1 MAAYEA
7 IATNEVSGVGSYTPT
22 LTWSSIPQ
30 TYEHLVLRGSLRKGG
45 IATSSGSGID
55 SAMKMAFNN
64 NTASTWAE
72 SWFGPSGGGG
82 ARAVNTL
89 GYVRDISSNGTRYP
103 HATFVEIV
111 ICGYSLTTNP
121 KTAMYRTWGGR
132 TASTTNTEV
141 CLNIGV
147 ICEDPDGGTLAAISE
162 IDLTCT
168 GASTENLAFGQGS
181 IMTLYGLNSS

>member
-7 IATNEVSGVGSYTPT
+7 IATNEVMGAYVQT

-45 IATSSGSGID
+45 ISQQNSGID
-55 SAMKMAFNN
+55 LAMKMEFNN

-72 SWFGPSGGGG
+72 AYHGSSGGGGG

-89 GYVRDISSNGTRYP
+89 GYVRNLTANGTRYP
-103 HATFVEIV
+103 HFMYVEIV
-111 ICGYSLTTNP
+111 IGGYSRTDNAKSAL
-121 KTAMYRTWGGR
+121 YRTWGG
-132 TASTTNTEV
+132 TKESSTSGTV
-141 CLNIGV
+141 GMIIGCL
-147 ICEDPDGGTLAAISE
+147 CEDPDGGTLAAISE
-162 IDLTCT
+162 IDLTCVGSSNPDYQF
-168 GASTENLAFGQGS
+168 GAGS